1 MGGRGIGAG
10 FGCCM
15 MAVLKGLVAAAAD
28 CQGSTVEDRR
38 RRTAGMGSRTMID
51 AGRKFDL
58 VAEKRAVCFGWS
70 GEDRM
75 MECIGLAM
83 AQSALAVVVVAV
95 AGYRNVFAACRRVG
109 FLEADQGS

>member
-1 MGGRGIGAG
+1 
-10 FGCCM
+10 
-15 MAVLKGLVAAAAD
+15 
-28 CQGSTVEDRR
+28 
-38 RRTAGMGSRTMID
+38 MGSRTMID

-83 AQSALAVVVVAV
+83 AQSVVAVVVAV
-95 AGYRNVFAACRRVG
+95 AGYRNVFAACHRVG
-109 FLEADQGS
+109 FLEAGQGS